1 MTRSFLAA
9 GLVCTVLLV
18 QAGWAVAAD
27 EKKQRKK
34 KPQQTSLQAAKADR
48 QRSKAATTAATAA
61 VAAAVVAPR
70 AVARPAPAVRDGET
84 EARLIEV
91 YRLIGQARGRDAL
104 ARAEALVRD
113 HPNFQLA
120 QLVYGDLLASQT
132 RPVRMFGDV
141 PDTTARAGAAL
152 LAELR
157 DESQVRIRALRERP
171 PAGTVPSQF
180 LTLSSRV
187 KHAIAVDASRSRLYL
202 FQNTATGLKLMGD
215 YYISVGKLGIEKG
228 VEGDQRTPLGVYFIT
243 SNLDPKS
250 LKDFYGSG
258 ALPINYPN
266 AYDARRGKT
275 GSGIWLHG
283 TPPNQ
288 FSRAPKATDGCV
300 VLANPDLERIISTV
314 EVRTTP
320 VVIAQTLQWVAP
332 QTTRADAQRFED
344 ALNAWRTAKSS
355 GNTDQVLSFYA
366 ADFAAGG
373 KTLAQ
378 WAPTLKTEVERIRGR
393 GIELKDLTYLRWTD
407 TADTMVVTFGEVTT
421 GERSGATKRQYWV
434 RQGQQWKIF
443 YEGVTG

>member
-171 PAGTVPSQF
+171 P
-180 LTLSSRV
+180 
-187 KHAIAVDASRSRLYL
+187 
-202 FQNTATGLKLMGD
+202 
-215 YYISVGKLGIEKG
+215 
-228 VEGDQRTPLGVYFIT
+228 TPLRWMPRARACTCSRTHRRACAWWPTIT
-243 SNLDPKS
+243 P
-250 LKDFYGSG
+250 
-258 ALPINYPN
+258 
-266 AYDARRGKT
+266 R
-275 GSGIWLHG
+275 
-283 TPPNQ
+283 
-288 FSRAPKATDGCV
+288 
-300 VLANPDLERIISTV
+300 
-314 EVRTTP
+314 
-320 VVIAQTLQWVAP
+320 
-332 QTTRADAQRFED
+332 
-344 ALNAWRTAKSS
+344 
-355 GNTDQVLSFYA
+355 
-366 ADFAAGG
+366 
-373 KTLAQ
+373 
-378 WAPTLKTEVERIRGR
+378 
-393 GIELKDLTYLRWTD
+393 
-407 TADTMVVTFGEVTT
+407 
-421 GERSGATKRQYWV
+421 
-434 RQGQQWKIF
+434 
-443 YEGVTG
+443 